1 MHFLVRRRGANIRPA
16 EHQLFNITTH
26 STGSLLTAAPSSPVT
41 CTQSWLSTAA
51 YLLCCSSTAA
61 LISSTYLIATA
72 SIDHGR
78 SCGWVRED
86 RQIQLNCRRWILE
99 SQKRFWL
106 HLLLTKRR
114 VCGVIQL
121 EEKSGCPGAG
131 RRNTDNTDIKLYA
144 DTGPTLPSWSR
155 PRQHW
160 FWFFWIYGL
169 ADFIICVPAGR

>member
-16 EHQLFNITTH
+16 EHQLFYITTH

-41 CTQSWLSTAA
+41 CTQSWLSTDA

-121 EEKSGCPGAG
+121 EEKSGYLRPMSALVS
-131 RRNTDNTDIKLYA
+131 TDRVQDGGTPIHL
-144 DTGPTLPSWSR
+144 T
-155 PRQHW
+155 
-160 FWFFWIYGL
+160 
-169 ADFIICVPAGR
+169 

>member
-16 EHQLFNITTH
+16 EHQLFYITTH

-41 CTQSWLSTAA
+41 CTLRWLSTAA

-86 RQIQLNCRRWILE
+86 RQIQLNCRRGILE
-99 SQKRFWL
+99 SVHGARNASDCM

-121 EEKSGCPGAG
+121 EEKSG
-131 RRNTDNTDIKLYA
+131 Y
-144 DTGPTLPSWSR
+144 SR
-155 PRQHW
+155 PISALVSTARVQDGGTPIH
-160 FWFFWIYGL
+160 L
-169 ADFIICVPAGR
+169 T

>member
-1 MHFLVRRRGANIRPA
+1 MSNYTLVSQQINPDAFSGAAARG
-16 EHQLFNITTH
+16 EHQTCGTSAFLHYNPVDRQPPYR
-26 STGSLLTAAPSSPVT
+26 AAPSSPVT
-41 CTQSWLSTAA
+41 CTQRWLSTAA

-114 VCGVIQL
+114 VCGVIQI
-121 EEKSGCPGAG
+121 EEKSGYLRPMSALVS
-131 RRNTDNTDIKLYA
+131 TDRVQDGGTPI
-144 DTGPTLPSWSR
+144 TLT
-155 PRQHW
+155 
-160 FWFFWIYGL
+160 
-169 ADFIICVPAGR
+169 